1 MINLA
6 PTSYKESLRYAR
18 RNTLLWH
25 WLLGFLIM
33 ITLASSTIILGKMYL
48 QRETSRY
55 VALNEETEGQL
66 QADNIEETLN
76 QIEGVSNNLKL
87 IIQVLSNRVIF
98 SKLIT
103 QVGSVMPPGAVLA
116 DIEIGEVEG
125 GIDLTAKSTDYNTA
139 TQVQVNL
146 QDPSNKLFDEVDL
159 VSVECNSES
168 VVYPCTAIMRALF
181 TKDNPYLFVNIKN
194 SEEAN

>member
-55 VALNEETEGQL
+55 VVLNEETEGQL

-168 VVYPCTAIMRALF
+168 VIYPCTTIMRALF